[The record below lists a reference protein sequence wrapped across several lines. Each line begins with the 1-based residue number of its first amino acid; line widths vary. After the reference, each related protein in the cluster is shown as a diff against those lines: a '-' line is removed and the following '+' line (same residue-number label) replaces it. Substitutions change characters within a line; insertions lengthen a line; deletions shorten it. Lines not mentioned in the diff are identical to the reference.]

1 MAELSKIVNVD
12 GGIKGVVDDG
22 TRAIP
27 IENKF
32 GKPIC
37 TIYVRPGDFS
47 IIDRYND
54 VIRALPD
61 IVEPL
66 KQLSIENDGTAKLDD
81 EWKVIKQVEV
91 ELYKQINYL
100 FDMEEA
106 EKIFEKRNPFSSVN
120 GVFFCETII
129 SLIGDII
136 SENVVKEAEKVQI
149 RTEKYLDDLP
159 QQPTAEVTDNAGT
172 ITNFPTG
179 GGEAI

>member
-1 MAELSKIVNVD
+1 
-12 GGIKGVVDDG
+12 
-22 TRAIP
+22 
-27 IENKF
+27 
-32 GKPIC
+32 
-37 TIYVRPGDFS
+37 
-47 IIDRYND
+47 
-54 VIRALPD
+54 
-61 IVEPL
+61 
-66 KQLSIENDGTAKLDD
+66 
-81 EWKVIKQVEV
+81 
-91 ELYKQINYL
+91 
-100 FDMEEA
+100 MEEA

-159 QQPTAEVTDNAGT
+159 QQPTAEVTAEVTDNAGT